1 MIEGEPVAEEC
12 IEKVTSEEISL
23 ALTKMTKVHDTLKM
37 WIHRRRYLK
46 IRTARRL
53 QLQDE
58 LLEQKVRTAEQAVFL
73 IERCWIRYRQRQE
86 GLKIREY
93 LRGVPYECRR
103 SYVKYFDLKFKTIRL
118 KTDVEKY
125 ERRISR

>member
-1 MIEGEPVAEEC
+1 M
-12 IEKVTSEEISL
+12 
-23 ALTKMTKVHDTLKM
+23 
-37 WIHRRRYLK
+37 
-46 IRTARRL
+46 
-53 QLQDE
+53 
-58 LLEQKVRTAEQAVFL
+58 FL

-93 LRGVPYECRR
+93 LRSVPYECRR